1 MVCTRED
8 PLAERAVEVLG
19 SFLRGCKAGLCTLL
33 RPTLLQLLQR
43 LGLES
48 SQGTGAVGSLPL
60 VLRLLCLMQT
70 SGSTEN
76 EMDGIHFR
84 LLYHVSKLAGKLQAS
99 NTECLLPAFSYL
111 YCCLHLSPPSLH

>member
-1 MVCTRED
+1 MVCTREA

-48 SQGTGAVGSLPL
+48 SQGTGGEEKNESIPL
-60 VLRLLCLMQT
+60 FIYIV
-70 SGSTEN
+70 
-76 EMDGIHFR
+76 
-84 LLYHVSKLAGKLQAS
+84 
-99 NTECLLPAFSYL
+99 YL
-111 YCCLHLSPPSLH
+111 YN